1 MSAGGGNVDAGTHG
15 GGKGLVHQID
25 LPGSG
30 AHGGLHYGSG
40 LHRGDGRGN
49 AYGDPGLDEEAA
61 GHLPDKFL
69 DQIFGEQMIG
79 NDAVPDRAFRLN
91 VCGGLAQHGQ
101 SFMTDCHDLLR
112 ADVVGDNAGF
122 FQNDAFPP
130 AVNDDFCGTQI
141 DTEIHS
147 CQNDSSFGNEAR
159 LIILQNAC
167 GSNGFFRFFHR
178 ERPAS

>member
-1 MSAGGGNVDAGTHG
+1 MRVVPLMSQTATILQKYLNMWHLDAARKPDDPVFVNHQ
-15 GGKGLVHQID
+15 GKRLTR
-25 LPGSG
+25 PGVTYILNKYMAQVSWM
-30 AHGGLHYGSG
+30 
-40 LHRGDGRGN
+40 
-49 AYGDPGLDEEAA
+49 E
-61 GHLPDKFL
+61 DKKG
-69 DQIFGEQMIG
+69 ITPHVIRHSKAM
-79 NDAVPDRAFRLN
+79 
-91 VCGGLAQHGQ
+91 H
-101 SFMTDCHDLLR
+101 LLR

-167 GSNGFFRFFHR
+167 GSNGFFRFFRR